1 VRYPSVSTLALSAV
15 TLAAALWVG
24 AIVFQSFFVAPA
36 VFRELDEE
44 GARRFL
50 RAVFAR
56 FFRLGLVCAAVMIA
70 GAAVALTTGAV
81 PGAGWLLAGAIGIA
95 VADAVC
101 LRLVPSIN
109 AARDAGP
116 PAAARFR
123 RLHGLSV
130 ALTLVMLALGIWML
144 VALAGGGS

>member
-1 VRYPSVSTLALSAV
+1 MSTLALTAV

-24 AIVFQSFFVAPA
+24 AIVFQSFFVAPV

-56 FFRLGLVCAAVMIA
+56 FFRLGLACGAVMIA
-70 GAAVALTTGAV
+70 GSATAWATDALPRAA
-81 PGAGWLLAGAIGIA
+81 WLLAAAIGIT

-101 LRLVPSIN
+101 LRLVPAIN

-116 PAAARFR
+116 SAAQRFR

-130 ALTLVMLALGIWML
+130 ALTLVMLVLGIAML
-144 VALAGGGS
+144 VMLAGGGR